1 MYINTVVV
9 RLSLF
14 VYRLSKTVVKVV
26 EEQPLTDNLRKVEGR
41 RQKVKC
47 ETCIGGRT
55 LGVVMYCAAPRRSR
69 SHLPLSPLNYKL

>member
-47 ETCIGGRT
+47 ETGIGGRT
-55 LGVVMYCAAPRRSR
+55 LGVVDVLRRTAAFKEPSPT
-69 SHLPLSPLNYKL
+69 LPSQL